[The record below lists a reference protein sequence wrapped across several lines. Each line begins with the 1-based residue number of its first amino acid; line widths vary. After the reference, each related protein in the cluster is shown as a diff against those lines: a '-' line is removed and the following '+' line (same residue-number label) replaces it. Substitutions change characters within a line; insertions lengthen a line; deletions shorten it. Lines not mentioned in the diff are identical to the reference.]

1 MDDKSVGDDMKKV
14 FIKLI
19 DLYQVTPLHTH
30 SMCRFT
36 PSCSQYM
43 KEAIQKHGYKG
54 IWMGIKRIIRCHPF
68 GKMGYDPVPEIKK

>member
-1 MDDKSVGDDMKKV
+1 MKKI

-43 KEAIQKHGYKG
+43 KEAIQIHGYKG
-54 IWMGIKRIIRCHPF
+54 IWMGIKRILRCHPF